1 MDTSRYCKRE
11 TIMIYVQADDTP
23 QHAQSETYAQDS
35 SHGNRNRGTEIEKRQ
50 RLKLRHHRICS
61 GEIIFDNRPLTPKK

>member
-23 QHAQSETYAQDS
+23 QHAQSETYALDS
-35 SHGNRNRGTEIEKRQ
+35 SHGIEIGEQKSRKGTA
-50 RLKLRHHRICS
+50 
-61 GEIIFDNRPLTPKK
+61 